1 MHKKIKLIKIAS
13 EYGAGTRGASLG
25 IEALKLASITRK
37 SDLFTK
43 FDNSSI
49 PVPKKGLLKRPKN
62 RFAKHSSIIAKLYT
76 NIASCVALAVSQNVF
91 TIVLSGDHSSSGG
104 VMAGLA
110 KAHPEAKIGVI
121 WIDAHAD
128 IHSPY
133 TTPSG
138 NIHGMPVATAL
149 GYNHQDIKINAVNE
163 KAASDWEKMCSV
175 SGKKGIIRPEHLV
188 YVSLRDTE
196 PEEDN
201 IIDKHNIKVFD
212 PQTISKITIENV
224 VRQITQHLSE
234 CDYWYISFDVD
245 SLDDT
250 ISRGTGTP
258 APDGLH
264 LEEARYLL
272 KKLINNPKTICF
284 EITEINPLLDN
295 KNRMAEVVFELLED
309 CYKVLRKR
317 LDLDKRKIV

>member
-1 MHKKIKLIKIAS
+1 MQKKIKLLKIPS

-25 IEALKLASITRK
+25 IEALRIASITRK

-43 FDNSSI
+43 LDVSTIS
-49 PVPKKGLLKRPKN
+49 VPKKNLLKRPKSKV
-62 RFAKHSSIIAKLYT
+62 AKYSGVISKLYT
-76 NIASCVALAVSQNVF
+76 KIANSVAQISSSVPFLF
-91 TIVLSGDHSSSGG
+91 VLSGDHSSAGG

-110 KAHPEAKIGVI
+110 KAFPDKTMGVI

-138 NIHGMPVATAL
+138 NLHGMPVATAL
-149 GYNHQDIKINAVNE
+149 GFTHKEIKVNEVNE
-163 KAASDWEKMCSV
+163 KTSSEWEAMCLA
-175 SGKKGIIRPEHLV
+175 SGKKGILKPEHLV
-188 YVSLRDTE
+188 YIGIRDTE

-201 IIDKHNIKVFD
+201 IIDAHRIKKYD
-212 PQTISKITIENV
+212 SQMIRRITIESV
-224 VRQITQHLSE
+224 VKQTIEYLSP

-258 APDGLH
+258 AANGL
-264 LEEARYLL
+264 LIEEARYLL
-272 KKLINNPKTICF
+272 KKLLAHPKTICM

-295 KNRMAEVVFELLED
+295 KNRMAEVAFELLED
-309 CYKVLRKR
+309 CYKVVKKR
-317 LDLDKRKIV
+317 IYSPIL

>member
-1 MHKKIKLIKIAS
+1 MQKKLKLLKIPS

-25 IEALKLASITRK
+25 IEALRMASIMRK

-43 FDNSSI
+43 LDTSTVSI
-49 PVPKKGLLKRPKN
+49 PKKNLLKRPKSKV
-62 RFAKHSSIIAKLYT
+62 AKYSGVISKLYLK
-76 NIASCVALAVSQNVF
+76 IASSVAQMLSSSPF
-91 TIVLSGDHSSSGG
+91 LFVLSGDHSSAGG

-110 KAHPEAKIGVI
+110 KAFPNKTMGVI

-138 NIHGMPVATAL
+138 NLHGMPVATAL
-149 GYNHQDIKINAVNE
+149 GFNHKEIKVNE
-163 KAASDWEKMCSV
+163 VNDKVNSDWEVMCHA
-175 SGKKGIIRPEHLV
+175 SGRKGILKPEHLV
-188 YVSLRDTE
+188 YIAIRDTE

-201 IIDKHNIKVFD
+201 IIDAHKIKKYD
-212 PQTISKITIENV
+212 SQMIRRITIENV
-224 VRQITQHLSE
+224 VKQTVDYLSV

-258 APDGLH
+258 STNGL
-264 LEEARYLL
+264 LIEEARYML
-272 KKLINNPKTICF
+272 KKFLSHPKAICL

-295 KNRMAEVVFELLED
+295 KNRMAEVAFELLED
-309 CYKVLRKR
+309 CYKVVKKR
-317 LDLDKRKIV
+317 IFSPSAL